1 MRSNTIP
8 SWSIWWND
16 WTINLPQDLD
26 QTSPGGK
33 FNTLTCSACKSTT
46 GLCTNFMTLCNWKK
60 IIAGTQLFCSQS
72 LQYDISSETF
82 NLYFAHDIQ
91 YLHQY
96 CIQLAFWTNSLFLLQ
111 FLGVY
116 FWQWIGYGCLM
127 FFYLCK
133 LAHKLQELVHV
144 HVSA

>member
-1 MRSNTIP
+1 M
-8 SWSIWWND
+8 
-16 WTINLPQDLD
+16 TINLPQDLD
-26 QTSPGGK
+26 QTSPGEK
-33 FNTLTCSACKSTT
+33 FNTLTCSACQSI
-46 GLCTNFMTLCNWKK
+46 LLAYVQTLWHCVTEKK
-60 IIAGTQLFCSQS
+60 FTAGTQLFCSQS

-133 LAHKLQELVHV
+133 LAHRLQELVHV